1 MNDSKTRAR
10 LVRPVDIIMYR
21 LMRAIFCLSL
31 LNAAAA
37 FTPSQVRS
45 PRRHAV

>member
-1 MNDSKTRAR
+1 MHVLAISRSY
-10 LVRPVDIIMYR
+10 IIMYR